1 MNEAEGDG
9 TDDADGAGDGA
20 GDAVDTGEA
29 TATARLRAAEVAFDA
44 DDAALLRA
52 VADSGSV
59 KAAAAELGRSRAR
72 ALARLETLE
81 TGFGSLVERTRGG
94 PGGGGS
100 ELTAAARDL
109 LARFDRLQATLSGTA
124 GAGETILT
132 GRVTAVDGE
141 LADVETVAGPVR
153 ALATGA
159 MAVGDD
165 AEVGVRADVV
175 TLHAP
180 DETPGPDATSAR
192 NRFSGRVTDVDRGES
207 VVRVGVDVGADG
219 AMTAL
224 VTTESV
230 ERLRLEP
237 DRPVVVSFKATAT
250 RATPR

>member
-1 MNEAEGDG
+1 MNEVEGDG

-20 GDAVDTGEA
+20 GDVVDTGEA
-29 TATARLRAAEVAFDA
+29 TARLRADEVAFDA
-44 DDAALLRA
+44 DDAALLRT

-59 KAAAAELGRSRAR
+59 RAAAAELGRSRAR

-124 GAGETILT
+124 GAGETILA

-141 LADVETVAGPVR
+141 LADVETAAGPVR
-153 ALATGA
+153 ALATGT

-180 DETPGPDATSAR
+180 DETPDPDATSAR

-207 VVRVGVDVGADG
+207 VVRVGIGVGADG
-219 AMTAL
+219 AVTAL

-237 DRPVVVSFKATAT
+237 DRTVVVSFKATAT